1 MPNYDKLTKKE
12 ALELWK
18 QHCADVQ
25 TATTIGR
32 GETNAQ
38 RDQRIRR
45 VRADYG
51 AFVDYYFPHY
61 TMNPQTGAQTPCAP
75 FHIKAAKEVKANK
88 NLRAVYKWHRGAA
101 KSTHLDIFIPL
112 WLKCQEQREINLMVL
127 VGKSEDNANT
137 LLADIQ
143 AELQY
148 NQRYINDFGE
158 QYNSGSWEEG
168 QFVTKDGTAFFARGR
183 GQSPRGLRY
192 RSHRPDYIVIDDLDD
207 DELCENPN
215 RVQRL
220 TDWVKEALFGALDGG
235 RGRFIMVGNLI
246 SKNSVLQ
253 KIAETKGVRVSQV
266 NILDADGN
274 VSWAAKWT
282 RAEVQAIED
291 FQGYRS
297 FQKEYMNN
305 PIVEGAVFRQ
315 DWIRWAK
322 RPQWRQFDEIV
333 LYIDPSWKSTQK
345 NDYKAAKMWGK
356 TKSGQLW
363 HLRAFVR
370 QATVAGMVR
379 WVYDLYEWGQANG
392 VAIKFYV
399 EANFMQDM
407 LLDDFT
413 KEGSLRGYQLP
424 ILPDKRKKPDKFQRI
439 ETSAALWERGFVF
452 YDESQKDDPD
462 TLRGLDQTLAFQKG
476 MRGHDDAPDAD
487 EAAISI
493 LQKHSKIT
501 NFTPSFGKRRNAKNV
516 TW

>member
-1 MPNYDKLTKKE
+1 M
-12 ALELWK
+12 
-18 QHCADVQ
+18 Q
-25 TATTIGR
+25 TATVVGR
-32 GETNAQ
+32 GETNQQ
-38 RDQRIRR
+38 REQRIKR
-45 VRADYG
+45 VRADYA

-61 TMNPQTGAQTPCAP
+61 TQNPQTGVQTPCAP
-75 FHIKAAKEVKANK
+75 FHIRAANQVRKNK
-88 NLRAVYKWHRGAA
+88 NLRAVFKWHRGAA

-112 WLKCQEQREINLMVL
+112 WLKCQQHREINVMVL
-127 VGKSEDNANT
+127 VGKSGDNANT

-158 QYNSGSWEEG
+158 QYNNGSWETGE
-168 QFVTKDGTAFFARGR
+168 FVTKDGTAFFARGR

-192 RSHRPDYIVIDDLDD
+192 RNHRPDYIVIDDLDD

-246 SKNSVLQ
+246 AKNSVLQ
-253 KIAETKGVRVSQV
+253 KISETKGVHVSQV
-266 NILDADGN
+266 NIWDENGN

-282 RAEVQAIED
+282 PAEVRAIED

-315 DWIRWAK
+315 DWIRWAR
-322 RPQWRQFDEIV
+322 RPQWRQFDEFV
-333 LYIDPSWKSTQK
+333 LYIDPAWKSSQK
-345 NDYKAAKMWGK
+345 NDYKAAKLWGK
-356 TKSGQLW
+356 SKGQLW

-370 QATVAGMVR
+370 QATVAEMVR
-379 WVYDLYEWGQANG
+379 WCYDLYEWAQTTGI
-392 VAIKFYV
+392 AIKFYM
-399 EANFMQDM
+399 EANLMQEM
-407 LLDDFT
+407 MLDDFT
-413 KEGSLRGYQLP
+413 KEGDLRGYQLP

-439 ETSAALWERGFVF
+439 EASAALWERGFVF
-452 YDESQKDDPD
+452 YDDSQHDDPD
-462 TLRGLDQTLAFQKG
+462 MLRGLDQTLAFQKG

-493 LQKHSKIT
+493 LQKHSRIT